1 MKNKKTGIAIAIIV
15 FIALIILIYF
25 LSKSNSTTLNG
36 AGAGSILNNL
46 PGNLTGAGFNGVFTS
61 NPFQQVLTGANSTW
75 QSLFNSN
82 ATSGAYNITPP
93 TYINGGKTL
102 TSNYGSSAPTLDL
115 QYMPQGCA
123 IDNYLAGNC

>member
-25 LSKSNSTTLNG
+25 LSKSNSNNPENPG
-36 AGAGSILNNL
+36 GILNNL
-46 PGNLTGAGFNGVFTS
+46 TSSAYNGVFTS

-115 QYMPQGCA
+115 QYMPQGCT